1 MKDIYSMHS
10 TRTRLLALLAVASML
25 AACGQ
30 AAATGPDTVTAPD
43 GLAAG
48 DEIPEPQSKTI
59 VTVKG
64 DISKSNGADGISL
77 DIDTIADMPM
87 TEATVFEPFVK
98 TDVTFTG
105 VMLADFLEIV
115 GAHPNAT
122 EVFMKALDDYSVK
135 LPIADAVASS
145 AMLAIEEN
153 GEPIKIRH
161 GGPARIVFL
170 TDSKMAANTDMW
182 IWSVNRVKVN
192 P

>member
-1 MKDIYSMHS
+1 MKDIYTMHS
-10 TRTRLLALLAVASML
+10 TRTRLLALLAVATML

-30 AAATGPDTVTAPD
+30 AAATGPETVTAAD

-48 DEIPEPQSKTI
+48 EEIPEPQSKTI
-59 VTVKG
+59 LTVKG
-64 DISKSNGADGISL
+64 DISESNGADGVSL
-77 DIDTIADMPM
+77 DLDTIADMPM

-105 VMLADFLEIV
+105 VMLSDLLEIV
-115 GAHPNAT
+115 GANPNAKKI
-122 EVFMKALDDYSVK
+122 FMKALDDYSVE
-135 LPIADAVASS
+135 LPIAEAVASS

-153 GEPIKIRH
+153 GKPIKIRH

-170 TDSKMAANTDMW
+170 TDSKITANTDMW
-182 IWSVNRVKVN
+182 IWSVNRMKVN